1 MYKHVMF
8 NIQYVYMFIVI
19 YYERIPR
26 PIGPC
31 LSAAAGPCS
40 SGASPCGSP
49 SGAVLVAEAQ
59 QRIQVA
65 DLIDMVGEDDNHGH
79 VINTRYDG
87 NNIVYIY
94 IL

>member
-1 MYKHVMF
+1 MRESHD
-8 NIQYVYMFIVI
+8 
-19 YYERIPR
+19 
-26 PIGPC
+26 PC

-40 SGASPCGSP
+40 SGASRCGSP

-79 VINTRYDG
+79 VIKY
-87 NNIVYIY
+87 
-94 IL
+94 